1 MKKSE
6 KKMTLILV
14 IVSII
19 IISIIYISTRSSKNR
34 SEPRTAIEESTTNEN
49 VEEFVQVLENG
60 KKLNNSTKLNEAK
73 QVNGLEFSKIY
84 LTEKDNSTDLIA
96 TVKNNTG
103 KDITKMTFVKVTLL
117 DKEGKNIVVL
127 DGVIAPVK
135 AGEEKQFQINSTLDY
150 ANAYD
155 FKIEITK

>member
-1 MKKSE
+1 MKKNE
-6 KKMTLILV
+6 KKMILILV
-14 IVSII
+14 IVSIVI
-19 IISIIYISTRSSKNR
+19 IGIIYLATRPSKNE
-34 SEPRTAIEESTTNEN
+34 SESITTKESTTNEN
-49 VEEFVQVLENG
+49 VEEFVQVLGDG
-60 KKLNNSTKLNEAK
+60 KKLNNSTKLNETK
-73 QVNGLEFSKIY
+73 KVNGLEFSKIY

-117 DKEGKNIVVL
+117 DKEGKNIATL
-127 DGVIAPVK
+127 DGAIAPIK

-155 FKIEITK
+155 LKIEITK

>member
-1 MKKSE
+1 MKKNE
-6 KKMTLILV
+6 KKMILILV
-14 IVSII
+14 IVSIVI
-19 IISIIYISTRSSKNR
+19 IGIIYLSTRPSKNK
-34 SEPRTAIEESTTNEN
+34 SEPSTTIEESTTNEN
-49 VEEFVQVLENG
+49 VEEFVQVLGDG
-60 KKLNNSTKLNEAK
+60 KKLNNSTKLNETK
-73 QVNGLEFSKIY
+73 KVNGLEFSKIY

-117 DKEGKNIVVL
+117 DKEGKNITTL
-127 DGVIAPVK
+127 DGAIAPIK

-155 FKIEITK
+155 LKIEITK

>member
-103 KDITKMTFVKVTLL
+103 KVNISNLDRDNLYIMKV
-117 DKEGKNIVVL
+117 I
-127 DGVIAPVK
+127 
-135 AGEEKQFQINSTLDY
+135 EEKMDFEI
-150 ANAYD
+150 ANLFD
-155 FKIEITK
+155 LPEKEIQNKLK

>member
-14 IVSII
+14 IVSI

>member
-84 LTEKDNSTDLIA
+84 LTEKDNSIDLIA